1 MFIFAVDV
9 EKQRA
14 GVQKP
19 LPGEFVFNLFRTQHF
34 EFYSLVNTLTL
45 VLRFTYISRKI
56 CKYYDVSF

>member
-34 EFYSLVNTLTL
+34 
-45 VLRFTYISRKI
+45 
-56 CKYYDVSF
+56 